1 MYKVIF
7 PDYLIF
13 FRQSNNFPTKFH
25 CEHKYRNRIRAY
37 NDLHFQSYDFVWPS
51 ESRRILWVNIFVTT
65 GGNNKPDKMN
75 TVMMKILLERWH
87 LLRTEIEEAE
97 RQFGR
102 IPGSVKLLA
111 VSKTRDVADILS
123 LAQLGVT
130 DFGENYVQEAREK
143 IEQLSGHSLCWHFIG
158 PIQSNKTRQLAGCFD
173 WVHSVDRIKIAS
185 RLNAA
190 RPPDMPPLNICIQ
203 VNIDAESSKSGVEPG
218 GVQQLAEQ
226 VLPLTRLK
234 LRGLMGMPAP
244 VDDFATQRHAFMKLR
259 HLQEQLIDRGFQL
272 DTLSMGTTNDMR
284 AAIAEGATIIRIG
297 TALFGPRS
305 R

>member
-1 MYKVIF
+1 MG
-7 PDYLIF
+7 
-13 FRQSNNFPTKFH
+13 SAMNNL
-25 CEHKYRNRIRAY
+25 R
-37 NDLHFQSYDFVWPS
+37 
-51 ESRRILWVNIFVTT
+51 
-65 GGNNKPDKMN
+65 
-75 TVMMKILLERWH
+75 ERLQRVRWD
-87 LLRTEIEEAE
+87 IEEAE
-97 RQFGR
+97 QECGR
-102 IPGSVKLLA
+102 EPGSVKLLA

-123 LAQLGVT
+123 LAQLGAT
-130 DFGENYVQEAREK
+130 DFGENYVQEAQAK
-143 IEQLSGHSLCWHFIG
+143 IEQLSELSITWHFIG
-158 PIQSNKTRQLAGCFD
+158 PIQSNKTRQIARCFH

-190 RPPDMPPLNICIQ
+190 RPPDMPPLNICLQ
-203 VNIDAESSKSGVEPG
+203 VNIDAESSKSGVEPDK
-218 GVQQLAEQ
+218 VQQLAEQ

-244 VDDFATQRHAFMKLR
+244 VDDFATQRHAFIKLR
-259 HLQEQLIDRGFQL
+259 QLQEQLIDRGIKL

>member
-1 MYKVIF
+1 M
-7 PDYLIF
+7 
-13 FRQSNNFPTKFH
+13 NNLR
-25 CEHKYRNRIRAY
+25 ERLQQVR
-37 NDLHFQSYDFVWPS
+37 
-51 ESRRILWVNIFVTT
+51 
-65 GGNNKPDKMN
+65 
-75 TVMMKILLERWH
+75 LEMA
-87 LLRTEIEEAE
+87 EAE

-102 IPGSVKLLA
+102 EPGSVKLLA
-111 VSKTRDVADILS
+111 VSKTRKLADILA
-123 LAQLGVT
+123 LAQHGIS
-130 DFGENYVQEAREK
+130 DFGESYVQEARAK
-143 IEQLSGHSLCWHFIG
+143 IEQLSEDSLRWHFVG
-158 PIQSNKTRQLAGCFD
+158 PIQSNKTRQIARCFD

-218 GVQQLAEQ
+218 EVQQLAEQ

-244 VDDFATQRHAFMKLR
+244 VDDFTTQRHAFMKLR
-259 HLQEQLIDRGFQL
+259 QLQEQLIDRGFQL